1 MILPSHLC
9 PRETEDDQVSNYGGG
24 GGGAAEALSRPGG
37 GGGGGSRGAGS
48 FEARRR
54 GAPGHE
60 AMGSGSVTALEEFKF
75 YLFR

>member
-1 MILPSHLC
+1 MIRLAI
-9 PRETEDDQVSNYGGG
+9 TAGV
-24 GGGAAEALSRPGG
+24 GAGLQKHFPDRGA
-37 GGGGGSRGAGS
+37 GGGGSRGAGS